1 MSTMLDALQTFMAEA
16 RGLLEEMELGLLS
29 LEHQA
34 DDKEAIN
41 AVFRAAHTIKGSA
54 GLFGLDDI
62 VDFTH
67 HAETLLDKI
76 RDGYINLDSELV
88 GLFLQCRDHIDNLL
102 TAAESDRPANAAM
115 QATSSALIEQLC
127 VALGK
132 PAADEAISFS
142 ADKNS
147 ADTDTNINNKIGNS
161 IDTHTDSNV
170 NSDTQSWLIQVQFGL
185 DAYRNGMDP
194 TSFVQYLQTLGQVS
208 VTSHF
213 LLPEDTTEFD
223 PESCYLGLEITYT
236 GTSNEAELH
245 AVFEFVREDC
255 TLAITPANDVLNAAT
270 TSLVSAAADRT
281 AESSSQVQENSVIA
295 TGESRQA
302 NQVSSKLI
310 RVHADKL
317 DALINLVGELVTT
330 SAGVGLLAGRYQ
342 DAALS
347 EATSDTARLVED
359 IRESAMRLRMV
370 EIGETFSRFRRVVR
384 DVAKELGKDIALEI
398 TGGETELDKSVVER
412 IGDPLTHLI
421 RNAIDHGIETPA
433 ARRAA
438 GKPECGTLKL
448 HAYHESG
455 GITIEVADD
464 GAGLNT
470 QKILAKAIQKGLV
483 SSDASLSDSAIA
495 QLIFEPG
502 FSTSDQ
508 VSNISGRGVGMD
520 VVKRNIT
527 ALRGNIT
534 IDSRAGAGTTFRIR
548 LPLTLAIVEGFL
560 MGVGDANY
568 VLPLELVQE
577 CVELPRLAPSE
588 TRRSYI
594 NLRGEV
600 LPLLRVRDYFGLT
613 SEIARRENVLV
624 VRLGHR
630 QIGLVVDE
638 LKGEL
643 QTVIKPLG
651 PLFEGLKGVS
661 GSTILGSGEVALML
675 DVAALL
681 DDMAQFVD
689 ERVWASAQGCN

>member
-1 MSTMLDALQTFMAEA
+1 MSTMFEALQTFMAEA

-29 LEHQA
+29 LEQQP

-62 VDFTH
+62 VAFTH

-76 RDGYINLDSELV
+76 RDGDIQLNSELV
-88 GLFLQCRDHIDNLL
+88 GLFLQCRDHIDGLL
-102 TAAESDRPANAAM
+102 SAADQGRAADATM
-115 QATSSALIEQLC
+115 QATAAALVEQLC
-127 VALGK
+127 AALGESSAGH
-132 PAADEAISFS
+132 AAPS
-142 ADKNS
+142 A
-147 ADTDTNINNKIGNS
+147 AT
-161 IDTHTDSNV
+161 V
-170 NSDTQSWLIQVQFGL
+170 NSDVDSDENSWLIKVQFGL
-185 DAYRNGMDP
+185 DTYRNGMDP

-208 VTSHF
+208 VTSNF
-213 LLPEDTTEFD
+213 ALPEDNAAFD
-223 PESCYLGLEITYT
+223 PESCYLGIEIEFT
-236 GTSNEAELH
+236 GTSTEDELR
-245 AVFEFVREDC
+245 AVFEFVRDDC
-255 TLAITPANDVLNAAT
+255 ELSISPISGADESVIDDTNSSLSGEVLQASDAGNAAQT
-270 TSLVSAAADRT
+270 TNENRQST
-281 AESSSQVQENSVIA
+281 NTGSS
-295 TGESRQA
+295 
-302 NQVSSKLI
+302 LI

-330 SAGVGLLAGRYQ
+330 SAGVSLLAGKYL
-342 DAALS
+342 DSALI

-384 DVAKELGKDIALEI
+384 DVAKELGKEITLEI

-421 RNAIDHGIETPA
+421 RNAIDHGIEMPDV
-433 ARRAA
+433 RRAA

-455 GITIEVADD
+455 GIIIEVSDD
-464 GAGLNT
+464 GAGLNA

-483 SSDASLSDSAIA
+483 SSDATLSSSAIA
-495 QLIFEPG
+495 ELIFEPG

-508 VSNISGRGVGMD
+508 ISNISGRGVGMD
-520 VVKRNIT
+520 VVKRNIE
-527 ALRGNIT
+527 ALRGTIT
-534 IDSRAGAGTTFRIR
+534 IDTGAGTGTMFRIR
-548 LPLTLAIVEGFL
+548 LPLTLAIIDGFL
-560 MGVGDANY
+560 MGVGESNY

-577 CVELPRLAPSE
+577 CVELPKQAPSE
-588 TRRSYI
+588 TGRSYI

-613 SEIARRENVLV
+613 GGAARRENVLV

-630 QIGLVVDE
+630 KIGLVVDE

-651 PLFEGLKGVS
+651 PLFDQLRGVS

-681 DDMAQFVD
+681 DDIAQFVD
-689 ERVWASAQGCN
+689 ERV

>member
-1 MSTMLDALQTFMAEA
+1 MSTMFEALQTFMAEA

-29 LEHQA
+29 LEQQP

-62 VDFTH
+62 VAFTH

-76 RDGYINLDSELV
+76 RDGDIQLNSELV
-88 GLFLQCRDHIDNLL
+88 GLFLQCRDHIDGLL
-102 TAAESDRPANAAM
+102 SAADQGRAADATM
-115 QATSSALIEQLC
+115 QATAAALVEQLC
-127 VALGK
+127 AALGESSAGH
-132 PAADEAISFS
+132 AAPS
-142 ADKNS
+142 A
-147 ADTDTNINNKIGNS
+147 AT
-161 IDTHTDSNV
+161 V
-170 NSDTQSWLIQVQFGL
+170 NSDVDSDENSWLIKVQFGL
-185 DAYRNGMDP
+185 DTYRNGMDP

-208 VTSHF
+208 VTSNF
-213 LLPEDTTEFD
+213 ALPEDNATFD
-223 PESCYLGLEITYT
+223 PESCYLGLEIEFT
-236 GTSNEAELH
+236 GTSTEDDLRS
-245 AVFEFVREDC
+245 VFEFVRDDC
-255 TLAITPANDVLNAAT
+255 ELSISPIRGADESVIDDTNSRLSGEVLQASDAGNAAQT
-270 TSLVSAAADRT
+270 TNENRQST
-281 AESSSQVQENSVIA
+281 NTGSS
-295 TGESRQA
+295 
-302 NQVSSKLI
+302 LI

-330 SAGVGLLAGRYQ
+330 SAGVSLLAGKYL
-342 DAALS
+342 DSALI

-384 DVAKELGKDIALEI
+384 DVAKELGKEITLEI

-421 RNAIDHGIETPA
+421 RNAIDHGIEMPDV
-433 ARRAA
+433 RRAA

-455 GITIEVADD
+455 GIIIEVSDD
-464 GAGLNT
+464 GAGLNE

-483 SSDASLSDSAIA
+483 SSDATLSSSAIA
-495 QLIFEPG
+495 ELIFEPG

-508 VSNISGRGVGMD
+508 ISNISGRGVGMD
-520 VVKRNIT
+520 VVKRNIE
-527 ALRGNIT
+527 ALRGTIT
-534 IDSRAGAGTTFRIR
+534 IDSGAGTGTLFRIR
-548 LPLTLAIVEGFL
+548 LPLTLAIIDGFL
-560 MGVGDANY
+560 MGVGESNY

-577 CVELPRLAPSE
+577 CVELPKQAPSE
-588 TRRSYI
+588 TGRSYI

-613 SEIARRENVLV
+613 GGAARRENVLV

-630 QIGLVVDE
+630 KIGLVVDE

-651 PLFEGLKGVS
+651 PLFDQLRGVS

-681 DDMAQFVD
+681 DDIAQFVD
-689 ERVWASAQGCN
+689 ERV